1 MEIAF
6 YILAGMAITSAI
18 LVVSLKNLVRAILA
32 LASLFLSIAGL
43 YILLSAEFLGL
54 VQILVYIGGVILLF
68 LFLIML
74 TENLFEKSQV
84 NLFQRITGIGLVL
97 LLFGIFISILMKQPF
112 QAIPKTDYSIQ
123 EIGKH
128 LLTDYLV
135 PFEVVS
141 LLLLVALIGAIVIAK
156 KEEE

>member
-1 MEIAF
+1 
-6 YILAGMAITSAI
+6 MAIISAI

-54 VQILVYIGGVILLF
+54 VQVLVYIGGVILLL

-74 TENLFEKSQV
+74 TENLFEKTQV
-84 NLFQRITGIGLVL
+84 HFLQRIIGGL
-97 LLFGIFISILMKQPF
+97 LILSLFAIFISIFMKQPF
-112 QAIPKTDYSIQ
+112 KTILSTNYSIQ
-123 EIGKH
+123 SIGK
-128 LLTDYLV
+128 LLMTDYLI